1 MNMIDPEHRR
11 NAVTQSVKEFI
22 EYDSDSKNGRN
33 WPMKMAQNWSP
44 FFLVELWPMS
54 LNVFLF
60 IILLTSIIGNNR
72 VPFARVTVVN
82 ETSLRASKRNQPE
95 IRFEVEAK
103 LNL

>member
-1 MNMIDPEHRR
+1 
-11 NAVTQSVKEFI
+11 
-22 EYDSDSKNGRN
+22 
-33 WPMKMAQNWSP
+33 
-44 FFLVELWPMS
+44 MS